1 MMTRFITPHSMWR
14 KRWNFTP
21 LASLVVL
28 SLLICRAEQLSFAGY
43 QDITLTSVPKPLYTV
58 NSRITEMP
66 CTASGHLIAT
76 GANVSLDVVFFR
88 NESPLLNKY
97 NTPAR
102 HHYMTDDGVTV
113 TGLII
118 SPTTLEDNGVLF
130 KCQVFINNQLVNVS
144 SPQVSLIVADGR
156 PPAIPL
162 QVSSVTVQSVTL
174 QWSAPL
180 LPSDGPVLHYTGYL
194 YDDDGSTV
202 LSVFNISGNSS
213 SATYSGLLPDRQ
225 YRVTVVAVNDYGN
238 GNVSTPISFR
248 TSQSSQAPAPTA
260 LSFTLLAGNGN
271 LEIGWDKPVINSYDT
286 TYPITH
292 YIVQHKL
299 YSSPSFITENT
310 PDNST
315 LSFRLQSLTIGS
327 VYVFKVTP
335 FNYGSGTPNS
345 IEKTFTMTE
354 PNTIASS
361 TATPHT
367 TPTTTSS
374 LTTSSVAPSST
385 HSTTSTGS
393 IIIASSE
400 STTTHTSKVSSQATP
415 TSTTPA
421 TTLASH
427 STSSYTSSFINS
439 VSATRSSSSTLSPS
453 VEATTDSYSGG
464 SDDFSNKAI
473 VLASAVIASIILIAI
488 VIIAVILV
496 GFCFYTNRRK
506 HGDVNLSV
514 AATWPERRP
523 SNIKRS
529 GSKDSS
535 IKGSSL
541 SGSISHSLSSDQDLP
556 SIHMNGPLSHTS
568 SSNVPSDSP
577 SSHKTDTDLR
587 SIEELSEDE
596 IDEKPV
602 TTEV

>member
-385 HSTTSTGS
+385 HSTTST
-393 IIIASSE
+393 
-400 STTTHTSKVSSQATP
+400 
-415 TSTTPA
+415 
-421 TTLASH
+421 
-427 STSSYTSSFINS
+427 

>member
-385 HSTTSTGS
+385 HSTTSTG
-393 IIIASSE
+393 
-400 STTTHTSKVSSQATP
+400 
-415 TSTTPA
+415 
-421 TTLASH
+421 
-427 STSSYTSSFINS
+427 
-439 VSATRSSSSTLSPS
+439 
-453 VEATTDSYSGG
+453 YSGG